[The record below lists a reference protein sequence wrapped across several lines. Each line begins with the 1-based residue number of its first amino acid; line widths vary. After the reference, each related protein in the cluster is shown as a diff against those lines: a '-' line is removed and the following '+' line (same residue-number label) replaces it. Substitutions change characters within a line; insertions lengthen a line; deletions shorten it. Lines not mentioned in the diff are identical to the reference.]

1 MNAPP
6 VAGDPAVGGGETAA
20 TRELRALNSALRR
33 EFIRLTD
40 RVFVAA
46 GYGMSTFAFVVGE
59 TGIVAVD
66 AGSTPSATAEA
77 IRELRAHSDLPIL
90 GLVCT
95 HHHFDHILGAVVL
108 WEENPEIEIWGIEP
122 FANEALR
129 LAAVG
134 KIAVQRAFRQFGHLL
149 PPELHINTGFASA
162 AEARRFRLGDLPD
175 PRVRL
180 TRRVRGTATVEL
192 GGVTLQVSHN
202 PGETDDQALVW
213 FADERVA
220 FAGDNMYRSWPNLYA
235 IRGTPYRDVRDWCES
250 IDRIR
255 ALEPAHLVTGHSLP
269 ISGAG
274 AVDEALEVYSRALW
288 YVYNATIEGMN
299 AGRTPDELVHE
310 VRLPDDLADHPL
322 LREYYGS
329 VAWSVRA
336 IFDGVL
342 GWFDGNPT
350 NLKPLPVAQRARRIA
365 ALAGGADILLE
376 RARAALA
383 GGEAQWAAEL
393 CDILLALDF
402 AAADVTALK
411 ADALD
416 DLAYNLVNATGRN
429 YLHTYAQELRES
441 LEAGA

>member
-1 MNAPP
+1 M
-6 VAGDPAVGGGETAA
+6 GGGETAA
-20 TRELRALNSALRR
+20 TRELRALNPSLER

-46 GYGMSTFAFVVGE
+46 GYGMSTFAFIIGE
-59 TGIVAVD
+59 AGIIAVD
-66 AGSTPSATAEA
+66 AGSTPEATAEA
-77 IRELRAHSDLPIL
+77 LGELRRHSHLPIL

-95 HHHFDHILGAVVL
+95 HHHFDHILGSVVL
-108 WEENPEIEIWGIEP
+108 WEENPDIEIWGIEP

-134 KIAVQRAFRQFGHLL
+134 PIALQRAFRQFGHLL

-162 AEARRFRLGDLPD
+162 AEARRFPLGDLPD
-175 PRVRL
+175 PRVHL
-180 TRRVRGTATVEL
+180 TRRVTGTAAVEL

-213 FADERVA
+213 FERDRVA

-255 ALEPAHLVTGHSLP
+255 ALEPAHLVLGHTLP

-274 AVDEALEVYSRALW
+274 AVDEALGVYSRALW
-288 YVYNATIEGMN
+288 HVYNATIEGMN
-299 AGRTPDELVHE
+299 AGRTPDELVLE
-310 VRLPDDLADHPL
+310 VRLPEDLAEHPL
-322 LREYYGS
+322 LREYYGA

-350 NLKPLPVAQRARRIA
+350 TLNPLYPAKRAERIA

-376 RARAALA
+376 QARDALA
-383 GGEAQWAAEL
+383 AGEAQWAAEL
-393 CDILLALDF
+393 CDMLLAIDF
-402 AAADVTALK
+402 RRDDVTALK

-416 DLAYNLVNATGRN
+416 EIAFNLLNATGRN

-441 LEAGA
+441 LGAAD

>member
-1 MNAPP
+1 M
-6 VAGDPAVGGGETAA
+6 GRGETAA
-20 TRELRALNSALRR
+20 TRELRALNASLER
-33 EFIRLTD
+33 EFILLTD
-40 RVFVAA
+40 RVFVAC
-46 GYGMSTFAFVVGE
+46 GYGMSTFAFVVGD
-59 TGIVAVD
+59 TGIIAVD
-66 AGSTPSATAEA
+66 AGSTPDATAEA
-77 IRELRAHSDLPIL
+77 IAELRRHSDLPIL

-95 HHHFDHILGAVVL
+95 HHHFDHILGSVVL

-122 FANEALR
+122 FGNEAQR

-134 KIAVQRAFRQFGHLL
+134 PIALQRAYRQFGYLL

-162 AEARRFRLGDLPD
+162 AETRRFPLGDLPD
-175 PRVRL
+175 PRVHL
-180 TRRVRGTATVEL
+180 TRQVSGTATVEL

-213 FADERVA
+213 FEQDRVA

-255 ALEPAHLVTGHSLP
+255 ALEPTHLVLGHTLP

-274 AVDEALEVYSRALW
+274 AVDEALGVYSRGLW
-288 YVYNATIEGMN
+288 HVYNATIEGMN
-299 AGRTPDELVHE
+299 AGKTPDELVHE
-310 VRLPDDLADHPL
+310 VRLPEDLAANPL
-322 LREYYGS
+322 LREYYGT

-350 NLKPLPVAQRARRIA
+350 TLNPLHPAERAGRIA
-365 ALAGGADILLE
+365 ALAGGAGILLE
-376 RARAALA
+376 RARDALA
-383 GGEAQWAAEL
+383 AGEAQWAAEL
-393 CDILLALDF
+393 CDMLLAIDF
-402 AAADVTALK
+402 DRDDVTALK

-416 DLAYNLVNATGRN
+416 EIAYNLGNATGRN
-429 YLHTYAQELRES
+429 YLHTYARELRES
-441 LEAGA
+441 LGAGD

>member
-1 MNAPP
+1 M
-6 VAGDPAVGGGETAA
+6 GETAA
-20 TRELRALNSALRR
+20 TRELRALDAAFER
-33 EFIRLTD
+33 ELIHLTD

-66 AGSTPSATAEA
+66 AGATPAATAEA
-77 IRELRAHSDLPIL
+77 LGELRRHSDLPIL
-90 GLVCT
+90 GLVYT
-95 HHHFDHILGAVVL
+95 HHHFDHLLGAVAL
-108 WEENPEIEIWGIEP
+108 AEENPGIEIWGIEP
-122 FANEALR
+122 FANEAAR
-129 LAAVG
+129 LMPVR
-134 KIAVQRAFRQFGHLL
+134 KIARRRTFRQFGLRL
-149 PPELHINTGFASA
+149 PPELHISTGIASA
-162 AEARRFRLGDLPD
+162 EQARQFAFWDNSD
-175 PRVRL
+175 PRIRV
-180 TRRVRGTATVEL
+180 TRWVTGTATVEL
-192 GGVTLQVSHN
+192 GGVRLQVSRN

-213 FADERVA
+213 FPEERVA
-220 FAGDNMYRSWPNLYA
+220 FTGDNMYRSWPNLYA
-235 IRGTPYRDVRDWCES
+235 IRGTPCRDVRGWCES

-255 ALEPAHLVTGHSLP
+255 ALEPAHLVLGHTRP

-274 AVDEALEVYSRALW
+274 AADEALGVYSRALW
-288 YVYNATIEGMN
+288 HVYNATVEGMN
-299 AGRTPDELVHE
+299 AGRTPDDLVHE

-322 LREYYGS
+322 LREYYGT
-329 VAWSVRA
+329 VAWSVRG

-350 NLKPLPVAQRARRIA
+350 NLNPLPVAERARRIA
-365 ALAGGADILLE
+365 ELAGGAGILLE

-402 AAADVTALK
+402 RAADVTALK

-416 DLAYNLVNATGRN
+416 ELAYNLVNATGRN
-429 YLHTYAQELRES
+429 YLHAYAQELRES